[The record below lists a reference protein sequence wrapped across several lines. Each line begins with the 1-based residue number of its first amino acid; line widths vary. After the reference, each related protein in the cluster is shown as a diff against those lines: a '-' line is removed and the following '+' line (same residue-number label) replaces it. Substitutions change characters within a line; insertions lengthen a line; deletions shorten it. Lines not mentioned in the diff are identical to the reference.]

1 MAIPRQLIVFAA
13 SAAVAGIVLYARNR
27 MKEAEERTKAAKR
40 RPTHPDGASSSS
52 SSTGEAPASAPS
64 STTADAG
71 PALTGAVKELSLFLA
86 GESWYDEVG
95 WQGIWEREGV
105 ASPDGWLKS
114 EGKNVLVGE
123 RKKLSEHPALLAGC
137 RRRWIVVCRYAGID
151 VADAAA
157 LWNQTE

>member
-40 RPTHPDGASSSS
+40 RPTHPDGASSS